1 MDLKDLKDLKDPND
15 LKDLKDPKKNIIIMS
30 KIYFNTRDE
39 LVCIDT
45 TKIAAVQAN
54 GNYSKVLYISNR
66 ELTINSS
73 LSNMEQTLKSQGGKS
88 SRFIRL
94 GRSFIINHA
103 FLQRIDIL
111 KQQLVLSDG
120 ERNELVIKLP
130 KNILK
135 SYKNAVAQSIK
146 IKANS

>member
-1 MDLKDLKDLKDPND
+1 MP
-15 LKDLKDPKKNIIIMS
+15 

-45 TKIAAVQAN
+45 NKIAAIKAN
-54 GNYSKVLYISNR
+54 GNYSKVLYITNR
-66 ELTINSS
+66 EMTITSN
-73 LSNMEQTLKSQGGKS
+73 LSKMEQVLKTQGGKAN
-88 SRFIRL
+88 RFIRL
-94 GRSFIINHA
+94 GRSFIVNHS
-103 FLQRIDIL
+103 FLQRIDVL
-111 KQQLVLSDG
+111 KQILVLSDG

-146 IKANS
+146 IKNNSL